1 MNKYRKQSLIVL
13 LIVMAIA
20 PVAIFLNDTLKP
32 TREELELFYST
43 EFEKDTIV
51 YVVEKKYPMRG
62 NYSLF
67 QVGSGLNY
75 YPILMASSNSF
86 DYDIFLVGGI
96 ISKKKKSCDIELTVD
111 RKKYELKLRHPKDED
126 GRLGFFLIIEAFL
139 GFFLI
144 LVIFLPNTVFEFLEE
159 MKNYKQNS

>member
-1 MNKYRKQSLIVL
+1 MNKFRKQSLIVL
-13 LIVMAIA
+13 LIVLAIA
-20 PVAIFLNDTLKP
+20 PVAIFLNDDLKP

-62 NYSLF
+62 NYFLF

-86 DYDIFLVGGI
+86 DYEIFQVGGI

-111 RKKYELKLRHPKDED
+111 RKKYELKLRYPN
-126 GRLGFFLIIEAFL
+126 LI
-139 GFFLI
+139 
-144 LVIFLPNTVFEFLEE
+144 
-159 MKNYKQNS
+159 NS